1 MTKIILASSSP
12 RRKELLSQAG
22 FVFEVIAPT
31 FDEAEFSLSPSQSSI
46 QQLSL
51 QKAKSISENLTV
63 SALVISAD
71 TVVICDD
78 TIMGKPQNREH
89 AYKMLKQLSGK
100 THRVITGI
108 AVVNTADKKEYTD
121 SAITYVTFNDLSDSD
136 IYNYIDTRKPFDK
149 AGAYGIQEL
158 PESFVKKIDGYFDNV
173 VGLPINIL
181 IKLIKTINS

>member
-89 AYKMLKQLSGK
+89 AYNML
-100 THRVITGI
+100 
-108 AVVNTADKKEYTD
+108 
-121 SAITYVTFNDLSDSD
+121 
-136 IYNYIDTRKPFDK
+136 
-149 AGAYGIQEL
+149 
-158 PESFVKKIDGYFDNV
+158 
-173 VGLPINIL
+173 
-181 IKLIKTINS
+181 